1 MGRSRKII
9 LSLFLIIVIL
19 SAAIFG
25 ILNTRKSISQ
35 RSDQDY
41 LRLFTEVVAIIKRHY
56 VEEVDTRKLMQ
67 SAVRGMLTSLDP
79 HSEYMAQESFKEM
92 QVHIAGSFGGLGIE
106 INMQDGKLVVVSPIE
121 DTPAFKAGIKPG
133 DHIWKIDDKFTRGM
147 NISKAVS
154 LMRGEKGTSVTLTIL
169 RNGSST
175 PLVFHLVRDIIK
187 TRSVKARTLEP
198 GFGYIG
204 VAEFQGRTGEDFAN
218 ALKKL
223 REDNGGALRGLVL
236 DLRYNPGGLV
246 DQAFMVADRFIGE
259 GLSNGLIVYTEGREP
274 SAKRSWTAYVGEKEP
289 RYPMVVLINGGSA
302 SASEIVAGA
311 LQDHK
316 RAIIMGTQ
324 SFGKGSV
331 QSVLPLRN
339 GDGLKLT
346 TAKYYTPN
354 GRSIQAKGITPDIV
368 VGMMKPKNGGVPDK
382 DDSIREKDLENHFE
396 EKGKA
401 AEPQQEPKRGKTIT
415 AAAADR
421 AKQDDYQLSRALDL
435 LKGIDMLSQLKLK
448 K

>member
-1 MGRSRKII
+1 MGRSKRII
-9 LSLFLIIVIL
+9 LSLILVIIIL
-19 SAAIFG
+19 AAAILG
-25 ILNTRKSISQ
+25 ILNTRTSISK

-41 LRLFTEVVAIIKRHY
+41 LRLFAEVVTLVKKNY
-56 VEEVDTRKLMQ
+56 VEEVDTKKLMQ
-67 SAVRGMLTSLDP
+67 SAVKGMLASLDP
-79 HSEYMAQESFKEM
+79 HSEYLAAEPFKEM
-92 QVHIAGSFGGLGIE
+92 QVHISGSFGGLGIE
-106 INMQDGKLVVVSPIE
+106 INIQDGKLVVVSPID

-147 NISKAVS
+147 NITKAVS
-154 LMRGEKGTSVTLTIL
+154 LMRGEKGTRVTLTIL
-169 RNGSST
+169 RNGSNM
-175 PLVFHLVRDIIK
+175 PLVFPLVRDIIK
-187 TRSVKARTLEP
+187 TRSVKGKTLEP

-204 VAEFQGRTGEDFAN
+204 IAEFQGRTGEDFAN

-223 REDNGGALRGLVL
+223 REENGGTLRGLVL

-246 DQAFMVADRFIGE
+246 DQAFLVADRFIGE

-331 QSVLPLRN
+331 QSVLPLKN

-368 VGMMKPKNGGVPDK
+368 VGMMKPKNGGTPDK
-382 DDSIREKDLENHFE
+382 DESIREKDLENHFE
-396 EKGKA
+396 ENGKA
-401 AEPQQEPKRGKTIT
+401 PEPKKEPKQEKTVMP
-415 AAAADR
+415 AAADR
-421 AKQDDYQLSRALDL
+421 TKQDDYQLSRALDL
-435 LKGIDMLSQLKLK
+435 LKGIDMLSHLKLK